1 MATAVI
7 IVSYGRPDD
16 ISDCLRAIDHL
27 QDENEFAVFIVEN
40 GGPVAYESISKAVF
54 ELCGA
59 GADESTSTVGKAP
72 RSPRH
77 LHCQAFTLPSSGA
90 GVYVAEA
97 NENLG
102 YAGGVNSWLERLF
115 ADARWDGFWILN
127 PDTTPEPMALAALIA
142 ACAQSNC
149 GMAGSVILEYGKRD
163 RIASRG
169 LLWRRWPVRAVSLD
183 HGRTLSDPI
192 VEPMPEIDAPSGTSI
207 YVTRSCLRTIGLMNE
222 DYFLYFEDL
231 EWGMRAKAAGLL
243 CRADGS
249 FVPHKYGSTLGSASR
264 RADRSPL
271 SVYLDARN
279 TLLFIKNNDSSL
291 LAWAI
296 AFSLMKP
303 LEFCAVGSIQN
314 ACAALSG
321 IVAGVKGE
329 CGKPKWHE

>member
-16 ISDCLRAIDHL
+16 IADCLRAIDHL
-27 QDENEFAVFIVEN
+27 QDESEFAVFIVEN
-40 GGPVAYESISKAVF
+40 GGPAAYESTLRRTF
-54 ELCGA
+54 EFCGA
-59 GADESTSTVGKAP
+59 GADQSATAVGEASRP
-72 RSPRH
+72 PRH
-77 LHCQAFTLPSSGA
+77 LRCQAFTLPSSGA
-90 GVYVAEA
+90 GVHVAEA

-115 ADARWDGFWILN
+115 WDARWDGFWILN

-142 ACAQSNC
+142 ACARSNC
-149 GMAGSVILEYGKRD
+149 GMAGSVIVEFSNRD

-169 LLWRRWPVRAVSLD
+169 LLWRRWPARAVSVD
-183 HGRTLSDPI
+183 HGRPLSDAI
-192 VEPMPEIDAPSGTSI
+192 VEPLPEIDAPSGTSI
-207 YVTRSCLRTIGLMNE
+207 YVTRSCLETIGFMNE

-279 TLLFIKNNDSSL
+279 TLLFIKNNDSCL
-291 LAWAI
+291 LPWSI
-296 AFSLMKP
+296 VCSFVKP

-314 ACAALSG
+314 ARAAFSG